1 MTTRLLVPIGLLL
14 AAAAVQAPRT
24 EVSGGVGGGRYL
36 YHPGCSPA
44 VRVPYKEAGGEIR
57 HLPGGG
63 SEVGVQLSVR
73 EDDADAAQVVG
84 SSSSVEEDREVI
96 RAGTR
101 WRAAPYLGH
110 TWRWVR
116 ARVGLVVGDYFLPER
131 DDVGHVLVLPQASL
145 GIGTE
150 TFRLEGGL
158 LDSPT
163 ALASSADCGLGILSV
178 RAAIG
183 VGPEQ
188 RLLLGV
194 GAAQDEGYVSGMFST
209 AVGPELSL
217 AVGGFRA
224 EQSSGAFVM
233 LGTRLR

>member
-1 MTTRLLVPIGLLL
+1 ML
-14 AAAAVQAPRT
+14 AAFLFPSPIILYIILIYAYLVMSMGHTLVRLEGAQELIVERLT
-24 EVSGGVGGGRYL
+24 KLGVFKNK
-36 YHPGCSPA
+36 S
-44 VRVPYKEAGGEIR
+44 
-57 HLPGGG
+57 
-63 SEVGVQLSVR
+63 
-73 EDDADAAQVVG
+73 
-84 SSSSVEEDREVI
+84 EVI

-163 ALASSADCGLGILSV
+163 ALASSADGGLGILSV